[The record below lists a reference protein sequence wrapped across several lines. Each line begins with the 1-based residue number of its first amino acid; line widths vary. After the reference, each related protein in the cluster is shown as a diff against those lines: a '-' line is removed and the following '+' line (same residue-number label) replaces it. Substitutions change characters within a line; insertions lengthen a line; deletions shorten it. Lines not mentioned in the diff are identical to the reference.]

1 MNLVYSIAIAI
12 RGSKGRDA
20 EPAGLL

>member
-20 EPAGLL
+20 EPARLL